1 MQQYFYSKNVFYY
14 AYVNTNVRSGKEKF
28 FLPLEKNSKLIKSN
42 VFSLTMFDENAL
54 LVLLQDVNPR
64 LTKLYVKNSSLLAW
78 FQKQWSKEIS
88 SLIKLKS
95 SDFISAF
102 YTPFFAY
109 NESVDSILSLL
120 QESFTE
126 LEIVR
131 LKDSLYSFDMRIFRS
146 LLMHL
151 PFEEMKKIYTDQ
163 VIVHLIALLRELF
176 P

>member
-1 MQQYFYSKNVFYY
+1 
-14 AYVNTNVRSGKEKF
+14 VRSGKEKF